1 MSGKNKSE
9 LKETIR
15 RMDADLEKNSRALPS
30 LENDW
35 EFALLGMQYDVIDQ
49 VQRAMEAE
57 GISQADLARAMGVSR
72 AYVSKILNEKINLQM
87 ETIAKLAVALSRNI
101 ELRLIGKNERVAIKS
116 VRGSSKIAQKL
127 KSGPRKIL
135 PTKPSLQTGQKA

>member
-49 VQRAMEAE
+49 VQRAMETE
-57 GISQADLARAMGVSR
+57 KVSQSDLARAMGVSR
-72 AYVSKILNEKINLQM
+72 AYISKILNEKINLQM
-87 ETIAKLAVALSRNI
+87 ETIAKLAVALKRNI
-101 ELRLIGKNERVAIKS
+101 ALRLIEKNKRVDINAIREPAPVAKESPWRKKS
-116 VRGSSKIAQKL
+116 PAKPAFHTNP
-127 KSGPRKIL
+127 KS
-135 PTKPSLQTGQKA
+135 

>member
-15 RMDADLEKNSRALPS
+15 RMDVEYEKNSRALPS

-57 GISQADLARAMGVSR
+57 GLSQADLAREMGVSR
-72 AYVSKILNEKINLQM
+72 AYISKILNEKINLQM
-87 ETIAKLAVALSRNI
+87 ETIAKLAVALKRNI
-101 ELRLIGKNERVAIKS
+101 ALRLIGKREGGNQSQSRAGRHCKEIVTAKEVADK
-116 VRGSSKIAQKL
+116 
-127 KSGPRKIL
+127 
-135 PTKPSLQTGQKA
+135 PTLHTAGND